1 MNNLSSL
8 LTYAGAFVVALGI
21 LITVHEFG
29 HFWVARR
36 LGVKVLRFSIGFG
49 RPLLRRVGRVDG
61 TEYVVAAIPLGGY
74 VKMLDEREGPVAE
87 AERDRAFNQQSL
99 WRRSAIVSAG
109 PLFNFAFAIAVF
121 WALLVAGEPGD
132 RPLVGEVKAGS
143 PAAEAGF
150 ARGDELTRVGD
161 RPTPTWEAAVFALM
175 AEAMNQQDLAVQVQ
189 DAQGQ
194 ERVRLV
200 PVARLASLSE
210 TPALLAELGLTQAR
224 PALPPVIGDLSP
236 GGAAEVAGLRQD
248 DLVIAVD
255 GEPVATW
262 QAWVDLIRQHPEQ
275 NLDVRVRRGGE
286 EVDLRVTPR
295 RQVEEGASIGKIGAA
310 PQIPEDLF
318 SDYRTLVRLGPLE
331 AVPAAVAKTLDMSWL
346 MLRVVGRMLI
356 GQASVEN
363 LSGPISIAE
372 AAGKTA
378 GYGLTAFLKFLAV
391 VSISLGVLNLLPIPV
406 LDGGHLLYFLIE
418 AIKGRPLSER
428 AQEKGMRI
436 GISLLA
442 GLMFLAF
449 YVDLARL
456 FG

>member
-1 MNNLSSL
+1 
-8 LTYAGAFVVALGI
+8 
-21 LITVHEFG
+21 
-29 HFWVARR
+29 
-36 LGVKVLRFSIGFG
+36 
-49 RPLLRRVGRVDG
+49 
-61 TEYVVAAIPLGGY
+61 
-74 VKMLDEREGPVAE
+74 
-87 AERDRAFNQQSL
+87 
-99 WRRSAIVSAG
+99 
-109 PLFNFAFAIAVF
+109 
-121 WALLVAGEPGD
+121 
-132 RPLVGEVKAGS
+132 
-143 PAAEAGF
+143 
-150 ARGDELTRVGD
+150 
-161 RPTPTWEAAVFALM
+161 
-175 AEAMNQQDLAVQVQ
+175 VQ
-189 DAQGQ
+189 DAEGQ
-194 ERVRLV
+194 ERVRLL
-200 PVARLASLSE
+200 PVARLGSLSE
-210 TPALLAELGLTQAR
+210 TPALLAELGLTHAR
-224 PALPPVIGDLSP
+224 PVLPPVIGDLSP
-236 GGAAEVAGLRQD
+236 GGAAELAGLRRD

-275 NLDVRVRRGGE
+275 NLEVRVRRGAE

-318 SDYRTLVRLGPLE
+318 SAYRTLVRLGPLE
-331 AVPAAVAKTLDMSWL
+331 AIPAAIGKTLDMSWL
-346 MLRVVGRMLI
+346 MLRVVGRMLT

-378 GYGLTAFLKFLAV
+378 GYGLMAFAKFLAV

-418 AIKGRPLSER
+418 AVKGRPLSER
-428 AQEKGMRI
+428 VQERGMRI

-449 YVDLARL
+449 YVDLVRL